1 MATTPTQGDNNM
13 KIEEI
18 PHIKE
23 LMIAERNE
31 TDPEKKRLFHNAMIR
46 AMKEEQIKRGQRTP
60 KAGK

>member
-1 MATTPTQGDNNM
+1 MATTPIQGDNNM